1 MNSWTEE
8 QLEGEIRIAR
18 MWNVQ
23 HSVYHG
29 CSDECP
35 VRGAIQET
43 LRKLIA
49 LRRPTA
55 GFGELDFEHG
65 APKAGPRYGSDELD

>member
-1 MNSWTEE
+1 MENLAEE

-35 VRGAIQET
+35 VRGAIQEV

-49 LRRPTA
+49 LRQPA
-55 GFGELDFEHG
+55 VGFGDLDFEHG
-65 APKAGPRYGSDELD
+65 AKLPRFGSDELD